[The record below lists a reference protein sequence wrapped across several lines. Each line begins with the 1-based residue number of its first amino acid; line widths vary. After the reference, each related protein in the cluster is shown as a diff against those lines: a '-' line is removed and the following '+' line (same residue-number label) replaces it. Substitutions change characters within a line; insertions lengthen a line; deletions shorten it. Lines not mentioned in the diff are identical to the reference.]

1 MRFKVTKIPI
11 NDIARG
17 EAALNDAAGNDYNIA
32 YAVVK
37 DAFAIVFLEKA
48 KGPGRPPS
56 KKAE

>member
-1 MRFKVTKIPI
+1 MRFKVTKVQI
-11 NDIARG
+11 NDVSRG

-48 KGPGRPPS
+48 KGPGRPP